1 MHQKVLKSNKN
12 CNTVTSNGVT
22 EIVCLSLRLNCKRLL
37 PSRVSSINWHRVK
50 LYSLKILFQVELSW
64 SKRFLTF
71 LQVIAKF
78 TRLRGSRKDPMCRS
92 ISAGTFSGRLKIGQG
107 PSSLAIFDTRV
118 SLKPGLLAIFVDTS
132 VFFRS

>member
-1 MHQKVLKSNKN
+1 MHQKVLKSNKY
-12 CNTVTSNGVT
+12 CNTVT
-22 EIVCLSLRLNCKRLL
+22 EIVCLSLRLNCKRL

-118 SLKPGLLAIFVDTS
+118 SLEPGLLAIFVDTS